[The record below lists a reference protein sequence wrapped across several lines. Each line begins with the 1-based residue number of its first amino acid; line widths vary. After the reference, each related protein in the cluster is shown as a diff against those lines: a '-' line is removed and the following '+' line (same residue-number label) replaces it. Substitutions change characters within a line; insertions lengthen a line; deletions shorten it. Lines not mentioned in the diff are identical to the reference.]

1 VVHAAG
7 TLDDAVLL
15 DQDARRFEATF
26 APKVAGAWNLH
37 RLTRHRSLDFFV
49 LFSAGAALLGSPA
62 QANYAAANAVL
73 DALASYRR
81 AQGLPALSIDWG
93 AWSGVGM
100 AARLDE
106 RDRRRMAERGLD
118 TIAPEEGGALLV
130 ALAASTRTRVAVL
143 PARWDRYLR
152 ASAGRTPRL
161 LQELAG
167 ARPTA
172 ALGPEEKQERPLLT
186 RLREAPESRRRG
198 LLLAHLQRLA
208 VRVLG
213 VAPDQALDPIRLL
226 REMGLDSLMAVE
238 LRNGLARDIE
248 TRLPATLLFDH
259 PTLDGLAHH
268 LLASVPGLRSE
279 DRPGPEAG
287 APPHGIASLSEDE
300 AERALLNE
308 LESLRGGDR
317 G

>member
-1 VVHAAG
+1 
-7 TLDDAVLL
+7 VLL

-37 RLTRHRSLDFFV
+37 RLTRHSSLDFFV

-93 AWSGVGM
+93 VWSGVGM

-143 PARWDRYLR
+143 PARWDRYLQT
-152 ASAGRTPRL
+152 SAGRTPRL
-161 LQELAG
+161 LHELAG

-172 ALGPEEKQERPLLT
+172 APGHEERQERPLVT
-186 RLREAPESRRRG
+186 RLREAPVSGRRG

-213 VAPDQALDPIRLL
+213 VAPDLVLDPIRPL

-238 LRNGLARDIE
+238 LRNCLARDIE
-248 TRLPATLLFDH
+248 TRLPATLLFDY
-259 PTLDGLAHH
+259 PCLDALANQVIRTLGGDP
-268 LLASVPGLRSE
+268 SPG
-279 DRPGPEAG
+279 GPPAPEPAPDDTGRRRVEA
-287 APPHGIASLSEDE
+287 LTDVE
-300 AERALLNE
+300 AEAE
-308 LESLRGGDR
+308 LMRELADIKERRLRD
-317 G
+317 